1 MAPAVVPLSKL
12 MSLFIKTLAK
22 PMAKQVKHR
31 AVKQPMI
38 SRSLVWVGQTQHAL
52 TTRMTIW
59 SSGFKVRSI
68 SRIEDEVALS
78 RGADLLSETFIF
90 SVSVGILMYEYRRS
104 SIKDEKKEAA
114 KLKQIRDDAAKLQAK
129 LDSLDKRLVSLEE
142 FAKANR
148 RSIVLG
154 IGVNNAAEYVEPSE
168 DEIVP
173 INDEK
178 GGKKK
183 SSLTNEKDS
192 SGPVRVR
199 NQQTSRRWWWPF

>member
-1 MAPAVVPLSKL
+1 
-12 MSLFIKTLAK
+12 
-22 PMAKQVKHR
+22 MAKQVKHR

-104 SIKDEKKEAA
+104 SIKDEQKEAA

-154 IGVNNAAEYVEPSE
+154 IGVNNAA
-168 DEIVP
+168 ICR
-173 INDEK
+173 
-178 GGKKK
+178 
-183 SSLTNEKDS
+183 T
-192 SGPVRVR
+192 
-199 NQQTSRRWWWPF
+199 

>member
-1 MAPAVVPLSKL
+1 

-173 INDEK
+173 INDNEV
-178 GGKKK
+178 GKMK
-183 SSLTNEKDS
+183 SS
-192 SGPVRVR
+192 
-199 NQQTSRRWWWPF
+199 

>member
-1 MAPAVVPLSKL
+1 

-154 IGVNNAAEYVEPSE
+154 IGVNNTAEYVEPSE

-173 INDEK
+173 INDDE

-183 SSLTNEKDS
+183 SSLTTNKKKDS
-192 SGPVRVR
+192 SGRSHQP
-199 NQQTSRRWWWPF
+199 SRRWWWPF